1 LRFVFKK
8 ILIANRGEIACRI
21 ARTCHRLGVAVA
33 GVHSSAD
40 ADALH
45 VKVIGES
52 IAIGGA
58 AASESYL
65 QIDRVI
71 AAAKTTG
78 AQAIHPGFGFLAE
91 NAKFARAVEAAGLVF
106 IGPTPEVI
114 ERLGDKA
121 AAKREAE
128 AADVPVV
135 PGSKTPS
142 EDEAEI
148 ARTVREIGLPVML
161 KAAAGGGGKGMRAVS
176 TFDGLSGDIESAMR
190 EAKNSFGYAGLIVEK
205 LIEHGRHVEVQIAG
219 DGAGN
224 VIHLFERECS
234 LQRRHQK
241 LIEEAP
247 AANLSPALREKI
259 AADAVRLGKRLN
271 YRGVGTV
278 EFILSGDAYYFLEVN
293 PRLQVEHPVTEMVT
307 GIDIVELMLRIA
319 AGEGL
324 PFTQQAVTCS
334 GHAVEARICA
344 EDPENNFLPCTGKL
358 AYVKFP
364 ADGVRVETGVEA
376 GSAVTPY
383 YDSMLAKLIAYAQTR
398 DKALDKLAQALDETS
413 IFGVTTNQGFLK
425 RLIALPATRSATFY
439 TRLID
444 ETIDKLVDKAKALD
458 SEALALGAYF
468 WMMRHRREAAAGNPW
483 QSRDMTGWQMAAGG
497 DGLSPIPILH
507 LETSGASAEIR
518 FAPLQADG
526 SMIIGVDD
534 DKLPVR
540 LVPLAEDSFTAIV
553 AARRETVRIH
563 QEKQTIFVHDRH
575 AVHTLT
581 AIPYLTY
588 ISAAAETSGELR
600 APMMGMILKVNV
612 AVGDS
617 VKAGEVVAVME
628 SMKME
633 LRIASQTDGVVTAV
647 NCRAGETIERNVI
660 VMVVGPE
667 QQP

>member
-1 LRFVFKK
+1 MFKK

-52 IAIGGA
+52 IEIGGA
-58 AASESYL
+58 AASDSYL
-65 QIDRVI
+65 QIEAVI

-91 NAKFARAVEAAGLVF
+91 NATFARAVEAAGLVF
-106 IGPTPEVI
+106 IGPTSDVI

-121 AAKREAE
+121 SAKQEAE
-128 AADVPVV
+128 AATVPIV

-142 EDEAEI
+142 EDATEI
-148 ARTVREIGLPVML
+148 IRIVRELGLPVML

-176 TFDGLSGDIESAMR
+176 HLDGVANEIESAMR
-190 EAKNSFGYAGLIVEK
+190 EAKNSFGYPGLIVEK
-205 LIEHGRHVEVQIAG
+205 LIERGRHIEVQIAG
-219 DGAGN
+219 DGKGN
-224 VIHLFERECS
+224 VVHLFERECS

-247 AANLSPALREKI
+247 AANLSAALREKI

-324 PFTQQAVTCS
+324 AFTQNEVTCS

-344 EDPENNFLPCTGKL
+344 EDPVNNFLPCTGDL
-358 AYVKFP
+358 AYVRFP
-364 ADGVRVETGVEA
+364 ADGIRVETGVEG
-376 GSAVTPY
+376 GSVVTPY
-383 YDSMLAKLIAYAQTR
+383 YDPMLAKLIAHAETR
-398 DKALDKLAQALDETS
+398 DEALDKLERALDETS
-413 IFGVTTNQGFLK
+413 IFGITTNQGFLR
-425 RLIALPATRSATFY
+425 RLLGLPATRSATFY

-444 ETIDKLVDKAKALD
+444 EQIDQLVETATDLD
-458 SEALALGAYF
+458 TEALALGAYF
-468 WMMRHRREAAAGNPW
+468 WMIRQRQPAASGPW
-483 QSRDMTGWQMAAGG
+483 QSREMTGWHMAAGG
-497 DGLSPIPILH
+497 DELSPIPILH
-507 LETSGASAEIR
+507 LETAGASAEIR
-518 FAPLQADG
+518 FAPLKADG
-526 SMIIGVDD
+526 SMIVGIDD
-534 DKLPVR
+534 EKLPVR
-540 LVPLAEDSFTAIV
+540 LISLKDDSFTAIV
-553 AARRETVRIH
+553 GTRRETVRIY
-563 QEKQTIFVHDRH
+563 QESQTIFVHDRRG
-575 AVHTLT
+575 VHTLT

-588 ISAAAETSGELR
+588 ISAVAETSGELR
-600 APMMGMILKVNV
+600 APMMGMILKANV
-612 AVGDS
+612 AVGDK
-617 VKAGEVVAVME
+617 VKAGDIVAVME

-633 LRIASQTDGVVTAV
+633 LRIACQTDGIITAV
-647 NCRAGETIERNVI
+647 NCRAGETVERNA
-660 VMVVGPE
+660 VVVVVEQE